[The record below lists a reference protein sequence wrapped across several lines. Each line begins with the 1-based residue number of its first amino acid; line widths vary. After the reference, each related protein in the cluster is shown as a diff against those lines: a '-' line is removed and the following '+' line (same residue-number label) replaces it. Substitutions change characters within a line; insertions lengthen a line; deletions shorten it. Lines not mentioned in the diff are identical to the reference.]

1 MNTLSGV
8 VTVETFFLCSEKES
22 ALKGKNLLSVISQLS
37 PFSGER
43 LCTILVNCLED

>member
-22 ALKGKNLLSVISQLS
+22 ALKGKNLLSGSKFFPFRIDPLS
-37 PFSGER
+37 DLGM
-43 LCTILVNCLED
+43 